1 MDELSIYRQ
10 WFEHITE
17 KNEIVILWSEIV
29 IFFNCL
35 LDGSKSV
42 FLFSL
47 LSHVHV
53 HIKL

>member
-17 KNEIVILWSEIV
+17 KNEIVVMWSEIGILQLSIRRFQV
-29 IFFNCL
+29 GF
-35 LDGSKSV
+35 S
-42 FLFSL
+42 FLFL

-53 HIKL
+53 YIKQ